1 MTVSDTT
8 RTGFPFL
15 ASLEGRPD
23 AESRRV
29 LLRVA
34 TDRFVN
40 DPAPSRAAIAEFEK
54 AALALLSDRDPVTRL
69 VVARKIAPRIDAPPS
84 VLAAIFER
92 GHDAALLILECAVA
106 APRALLF
113 AAASGEA
120 IGASAVAKR
129 TDLDDEMVAV
139 LAQRPIVKIALTLAN
154 NLAAPIG
161 PDCLAHLVRRA
172 RDDRALAEALL
183 ARPASPLDQ
192 ASLFMFASLEQRK
205 AILIAAQRAELGRPA
220 APATWRAPDDAV
232 RRLETYALSRQPD
245 LLIEALAEALDCEV
259 ELARRIVDEPS
270 GEPLAVALAALAA
283 SQEASMRILLLGHS
297 PLNLDTNR
305 LGALT
310 RLKDGL
316 RPAAARRVISAMTEA
331 PQRRRTTAKPVLD
344 PAAAPVPSRTTPA
357 PAARASAEAAHIFAR
372 RRRTQ
377 IVVAGRIVRE
387 S

>member
-1 MTVSDTT
+1 VSDTT
-8 RTGFPFL
+8 RTRLPFL

-40 DPAPSRAAIAEFEK
+40 DPAPSREAIAEFEK
-54 AALALLSDRDPVTRL
+54 AALGLLSDRDPVTRL

-84 VLAAIFER
+84 VLAALFER
-92 GHDAALLILECAVA
+92 GHDAALLILERAVA
-106 APRALLF
+106 APPGLLF
-113 AAASGEA
+113 AAASGEP
-120 IGASAVAKR
+120 IGACAVARR

-139 LAQRPIVKIALTLAN
+139 LARRPIAKIALTLAN

-161 PDCLAHLVRRA
+161 PDCFTHLARRA

-183 ARPASPLDQ
+183 ARPAAPLDQ
-192 ASLFMFASLEQRK
+192 AALFMFGNLEQRK
-205 AILIAAQRAELGRPA
+205 AILIAAQRAELGRSAAQPA
-220 APATWRAPDDAV
+220 WRAPDDAV

-245 LLIEALAEALDCEV
+245 RLIEALAESLDCEV

-316 RPAAARRVISAMTEA
+316 RPAAARRVISAMIGA
-331 PQRRRTTAKPVLD
+331 PQRQRATAKPAPD
-344 PAAAPVPSRTTPA
+344 PAAAPAPSRTTPA
-357 PAARASAEAAHIFAR
+357 PTARINAEPPQILR
-372 RRRTQ
+372 RRRAAQ